1 MKVLR
6 YGAIS
11 VAAIL
16 GLGVLAIGVVALVF
30 DANRY
35 KADLVRI
42 VQEKTGRVLAIDGNL
57 RLTFFP
63 HLGVAVDGLALS
75 GPAGAGKFASIGQA
89 RLGLALL
96 PLLTKRIVA
105 DHVELADLEVEL
117 VQRADGTT
125 NFDDLAQSDGHPAPA
140 ASPGQPAAAADPL
153 ALEIDAIRLRNASIV
168 WRDEANGRSLR
179 LTGLDARTGRMA
191 RGARGQVDIATHV
204 DGSNPALKVDLKG
217 SAGYRLDFATGA
229 FAFDDVDLRLAGDA
243 PAAVGLVATLRGDIE
258 VDPVRELVD
267 IAKLAVA
274 VTTRDGFDLKAT
286 MPKLHLTS
294 TGAAG
299 EAASVDLK
307 LVRAVRTVTARL
319 ELSALAA
326 EGKQLRFT
334 SLAAEAEVRQGE
346 TTVVVKL
353 ASPLAIDYAAHTAE
367 LSSLAGEL
375 VASGLPIPGKSAK
388 ASLSGGA
395 RVAWGKPSS
404 ASAELA
410 TQLDDSNLRL
420 KIAVADFDR
429 PAIDFEVT
437 ADRLD
442 VARYLPLVGASSGG
456 GARVPQAA
464 GAAAPAA
471 AGGQAA
477 APDRAFDL
485 TALRSLNATG
495 SVRIGALTA
504 RHVKAEKVHV
514 GVRAAAGRIDISPL
528 NANLYQGTL
537 AGSASVNAHTNQFS
551 IREKL
556 TGVALGP
563 LLRDAAGV
571 DRLAGRG
578 NVALDVTTSGTTVA
592 ALKRALSGSVR
603 IDVRDGAM
611 QGVDLGEIVRAAGSL
626 IGSKSSVEGRAKA
639 TDQTEFS
646 ELSASFAIRQGVAR
660 SDDLAGRSPLLKVT
674 GGGSIDIA
682 TERIDYLL
690 KANPVGAIPIG
701 RGRTLTVLQGVA
713 VPVRINGPLA
723 APEYS
728 VDLAQLAVESAK
740 TGVKLSIG
748 AAVGDPE
755 AAVPLVK
762 DLWRGLRGKR

>member
-16 GLGVLAIGVVALVF
+16 GLAVLAIGVFAVVF

-57 RLTFFP
+57 RLTFVP
-63 HLGVAVDGLALS
+63 QLGVAIEGLALS
-75 GPAGAGKFASIGQA
+75 GPAGAGKFASVGEA

-96 PLLTKRIVA
+96 PLLTGTVVA
-105 DHVELADLEVEL
+105 DHVELADLDVEL
-117 VQRADGTT
+117 VKRADGTT
-125 NFDDLAQSDGHPAPA
+125 NFQDLAPSHGHPAPA
-140 ASPGQPAAAADPL
+140 ASPGQPAEPAAAL
-153 ALEIDAIRLRNASIV
+153 ALEIDAIRLRHATIV
-168 WRDEANGRSLR
+168 WRDEASGRSLR
-179 LTGLDARTGRMA
+179 LTGFDARTGRIA
-191 RGARGQVDIATHV
+191 QGARGQVEIATRV
-204 DGSNPALKVDLKG
+204 EASEPTLKVDLKG
-217 SAGYRLDFATGA
+217 SAGYRLDFARGA
-229 FAFDDVDLRLAGDA
+229 FAFDDVDMRLAGDA
-243 PAAVGLVATLRGDIE
+243 PAAVGLVATLRGDVE
-258 VDPVRELVD
+258 VDPARELVD

-274 VTTRDGFDLKAT
+274 VTTRDGLDLKASV
-286 MPKLHLTS
+286 PKLRLTS
-294 TGAAG
+294 MGAAG
-299 EAASVDLK
+299 EAASADLK
-307 LVRAVRTVTARL
+307 LVQPVRTVTARL

-326 EGKQLRFT
+326 EGKQLRFAR
-334 SLAAEAEVRQGE
+334 LGAEAEVRQGE
-346 TTVVVKL
+346 TTVVVTL

-375 VASGLPIPGKSAK
+375 VASGLQIPGKSAK
-388 ASLSGGA
+388 ASLSGSA

-420 KIAVADFDR
+420 KIAVADFDH
-429 PAIDFEVT
+429 PAIDFDVT

-456 GARVPQAA
+456 VAHVPQAA
-464 GAAAPAA
+464 GAAAPV
-471 AGGQAA
+471 AGGGQTA
-477 APDRAFDL
+477 APEKAIDL
-485 TALRSLNATG
+485 VALRSLNATG
-495 SVRIGALTA
+495 SVRIGALAA
-504 RHVKAEKVHV
+504 RHIRAENVHL
-514 GVRAAAGRIDISPL
+514 GLRAAAGRIDISPV

-551 IREKL
+551 MREKL

-563 LLRDAAGV
+563 LLRDAADV

-578 NVALDVTTSGTTVA
+578 NIALDLSTTGTTVA
-592 ALKRALSGSVR
+592 ALKRALTGSVR
-603 IDVRDGAM
+603 IDVRDGAVK
-611 QGVDLGEIVRAAGSL
+611 GVDLGAIVRAAGSL
-626 IGSKSSVEGRAKA
+626 LGSKASVEGRAKA

-660 SDDLAGRSPLLKVT
+660 SDDLSGQSPLLKVT

-682 TERIDYLL
+682 TERIDYLV
-690 KANPVGAIPIG
+690 KAAPVGAIPIG
-701 RGRTLTVLQGVA
+701 HGRTLTVLRGVA
-713 VPVRINGPLA
+713 VPVRISGSLA

-740 TGVKLSIG
+740 TGVKLTIG
-748 AAVGDPE
+748 AAVGAPE

-762 DLWRGLRGKR
+762 DLWHGLRGKK